1 MTQAA
6 DAGFALVAW
15 MVAGSLALA
24 AGGAV
29 FGFSAYRRQKAA
41 EMQLRGLESA
51 VRDFCGALR
60 ARVAA
65 ERMRRRAPEAC
76 PQVERPAREP
86 EGASAR
92 PARPS

>member
-1 MTQAA
+1 MAQAA

-15 MVAGSLALA
+15 LVAGSLALA
-24 AGGAV
+24 AGGAA
-29 FGFSAYRRQKAA
+29 FSFSAYRRQKAA

-65 ERMRRRAPEAC
+65 ERMRRGARETCLEA
-76 PQVERPAREP
+76 ERPAREP
-86 EGASAR
+86 EGATAR
-92 PARPS
+92 QARPS

>member
-1 MTQAA
+1 MTQGA
-6 DAGFALVAW
+6 DAGLALAAW

-24 AGGAV
+24 VGGAA

-65 ERMRRRAPEAC
+65 ERMRRRAPEAG
-76 PQVERPAREP
+76 PGAERPAREP
-86 EGASAR
+86 EGATAR